1 MFTGIVEP
9 HRDKALAALS
19 RERGARQLVDS
30 QIVAGGV
37 APDVEPP
44 SDKAFWASRWE
55 SHSWESF
62 SVRVS
67 LGKILGE
74 LLEELLFMSKRTVA
88 KLLWSC
94 WESLC
99 WSNYRAS
106 KLLRSERVI
115 VGIVALYVELPNDK
129 ALGKSLYD

>member
-44 SDKAFWASRWE
+44 SDKAF
-55 SHSWESF
+55 
-62 SVRVS
+62 
-67 LGKILGE
+67 
-74 LLEELLFMSKRTVA
+74 
-88 KLLWSC
+88 
-94 WESLC
+94 
-99 WSNYRAS
+99 
-106 KLLRSERVI
+106 
-115 VGIVALYVELPNDK
+115 
-129 ALGKSLYD
+129 